1 MKSLG
6 IIAGDGELPVLVS
19 REAAKMGYRVV
30 IFVLEPVAKVPDAA
44 ADEVVRVNVGKLGT
58 LLRRLRESGVRE
70 VVMAGKV
77 TKELAY
83 RGGVKPDLKAIG
95 LLMGLSDR
103 KDDTIMK
110 AVTDEISSLGITVR
124 NTTDFAGDLLMPEG
138 VITRRNPSREEW
150 NDIEF
155 GIRMAREMGRLDI
168 GQTVVVKDRAVMAVE
183 AIEGTDE
190 AIRRGGSLAGGGAVV
205 VKVSKPAQDFRF
217 DVPVVGLDTLRTLI
231 GVGGT
236 VLAVEAGKSLILQ
249 KEEMVR
255 TADHEGI
262 SIVGVQCRAE

>member
-6 IIAGDGELPVLVS
+6 IIAGDGELPILVS
-19 REAAKMGYRVV
+19 REAAKMGYHVTV
-30 IFVLEPVAKVPDAA
+30 FALEPVSDLPDDT

-58 LLRRLRESGVRE
+58 LLKKLRESGVKE
-70 VVMAGKV
+70 AVMAGKV

-83 RGGVKPDLKAIG
+83 RGGVKPDLKAVS

-110 AVTDEISSLGITVR
+110 AVTAEISSLGITVR

-138 VITRRNPSREEW
+138 VITRRSPSKAEW
-150 NDIEF
+150 RDIEF
-155 GIRMAREMGRLDI
+155 GIRMAREIGRLDI

-190 AIRRGGSLAGGGAVV
+190 AIRRGGSLAGGGAVA
-205 VKVSKPAQDFRF
+205 VKVSKPSQDFRF
-217 DVPVVGLDTLRTLI
+217 DVPVVGLDTLRALMS
-231 GVGGT
+231 VGGT

-249 KEEMVR
+249 REEMVR
-255 TADHEGI
+255 VADQEGI
-262 SIVGVQCRAE
+262 SIAGVRC